1 LAGAWYLHE
10 ETKAMDLDMF
20 VLFSSLSSLLGAPGQ
35 ANYAAANALLDG
47 LAYYRRGLGMP
58 ATAINWGP
66 WGEVGMA
73 ANSQVEANAKAS
85 GVHLID
91 PQVGLG
97 WFAQVLESNPVQRGL
112 MVIDW
117 AALANMSGSIPAFL
131 AELDVKASVGVDADL
146 QKMADEF
153 RTNLADAPIDE
164 RTPMLIE
171 MICEQIKRVMG
182 LDESDTINPNQPLQE
197 LGLDSLMAVELR
209 NILCALIGKQ
219 LPATLMFK
227 YPTVSS
233 LSTFL
238 IQDMFPDEAGDTEED
253 ATEAESTDAQAKQ
266 QEEDDQLDDLSD
278 DELAAMLA
286 AELGDD
292 DED

>member
-1 LAGAWYLHE
+1 
-10 ETKAMDLDMF
+10 M
-20 VLFSSLSSLLGAPGQ
+20 
-35 ANYAAANALLDG
+35 
-47 LAYYRRGLGMP
+47 
-58 ATAINWGP
+58 AINWGP

-91 PQVGLG
+91 PQDGLN

-117 AALANMSGSIPAFL
+117 AALANMTGSIPVFL
-131 AELDVKASVGVDADL
+131 SELDVKASVGVDADL

-153 RTNLADAPIDE
+153 RSSLLDAPIDE

-171 MICEQIKRVMG
+171 KICEQIIRVMG

-238 IQDMFPDEAGDTEED
+238 IQDMFPDEMGEGAAEAET
-253 ATEAESTDAQAKQ
+253 AKTEAAAVAQQ
-266 QEEDDQLDDLSD
+266 QDEDEDDQLDDLSD
-278 DELAAMLA
+278 EELAAMLA
-286 AELGDD
+286 AELGED